1 MLIGIMGSM
10 MVGNKLLEEK
20 VQTQVVE
27 LREFMQHRGISKP
40 LRARVRKYMETLY
53 QQRSG
58 FNEREILM
66 QLPPA
71 LAQELLSSMYRPVVE
86 EIPMF
91 AGALRPCSHA
101 LRLPAAPSHW
111 PVLLTPLMMHSL
123 AGLREEALTQLCML
137 LKPFMAM
144 AGDHASAAAS
154 IVEVDSMVRVHP
166 IVRVNLIIPADL
178 TVRHFWQ
185 GSQESSYL
193 FI

>member
-20 VQTQVVE
+20 VQTQLVE
-27 LREFMQHRGISKP
+27 LREFMQHRGIPKP

-53 QQRSG
+53 EQRSG

-137 LKPFMAM
+137 LKPFLAM
-144 AGDHASAAAS
+144 AGDVVYRRGEVGRELYLHWGS
-154 IVEVDSMVRVHP
+154 INPLRATRAEYTCGYP
-166 IVRVNLIIPADL
+166 LGF
-178 TVRHFWQ
+178 T
-185 GSQESSYL
+185 
-193 FI
+193 